1 MPLNR
6 ANTILSILKGLLLA
20 IVLTLLG
27 MLAIA
32 ALVVLARISDGWL
45 TALNQILKA
54 AAIIAGACTAVGRG
68 GHRGF
73 FTGAALAMLYMVLGY
88 ALYVALGGGAFNVGS
103 MLGEVVVGA
112 AVGGVTGAILANMAP
127 RKRRS
132 ARGA

>member
-127 RKRRS
+127 RKRRR
-132 ARGA
+132 ARGT

>member
-127 RKRRS
+127 RKRRR

>member
-6 ANTILSILKGLLLA
+6 ANAILSILKGLLLA

-103 MLGEVVVGA
+103 MLGEVVVGV

-127 RKRRS
+127 RKRRR
-132 ARGA
+132 ARGT

>member
-132 ARGA
+132 ARSA

>member
-6 ANTILSILKGLLLA
+6 ANAILSILKGLLLA

-127 RKRRS
+127 RKRRR

>member
-32 ALVVLARISDGWL
+32 ALVVLARISDSWL

-132 ARGA
+132 ARSA

>member
-54 AAIIAGACTAVGRG
+54 AAIIVGACTAVGRG

-127 RKRRS
+127 RKRRR